1 MIWLRSYASLHTLF
15 HAAGLFLYPLK
26 TLENQR
32 FSDVSRGYKKWLAE
46 WNGLTSSCIFTY
58 LSAHKIITCSLY
70 YRLAWLVVDLN
81 VNYFHSLI
89 SGSFLQ
95 EPMSESTL
103 IHIWRPRFGGKA
115 KMRCYWTLLAPSKCS
130 GRPIFIF
137 VIKENWICIMSR
149 HQTEPNINILF
160 TISLPFDSN
169 VRQWSHPLIIP
180 LHCLWAKSN
189 NGTRAQFE
197 CYVT

>member
-1 MIWLRSYASLHTLF
+1 MVKLQASASYKYLLQYFMYFLLSLSFWFFLHLRIHPALLDLDWYDLILIIVNPN
-15 HAAGLFLYPLK
+15 HATGLFLYPLK

-32 FSDVSRGYKKWLAE
+32 FSDVFRGYKKWLAE

-89 SGSFLQ
+89 FGSFLQ
-95 EPMSESTL
+95 EPKSESIL

-115 KMRCYWTLLAPSKCS
+115 KMRCYWTLGAASPQQV
-130 GRPIFIF
+130 F
-137 VIKENWICIMSR
+137 W
-149 HQTEPNINILF
+149 T
-160 TISLPFDSN
+160 SN
-169 VRQWSHPLIIP
+169 LY
-180 LHCLWAKSN
+180 
-189 NGTRAQFE
+189 F
-197 CYVT
+197 CY